1 MCPLNRY
8 HSELCVVCA
17 VFVWSWVFEC
27 VWLPDLHTMLGLLVI
42 HRGLD

>member
-17 VFVWSWVFEC
+17 VSVWSSGDVGIWVG
-27 VWLPDLHTMLGLLVI
+27 VAT
-42 HRGLD
+42 